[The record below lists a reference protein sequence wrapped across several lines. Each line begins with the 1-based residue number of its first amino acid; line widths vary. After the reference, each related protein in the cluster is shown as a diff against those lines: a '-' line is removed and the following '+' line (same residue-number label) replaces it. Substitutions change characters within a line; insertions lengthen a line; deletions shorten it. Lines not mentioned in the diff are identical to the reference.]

1 VKRTLVVLLVS
12 LWCFGVIPQA
22 QKPTA
27 RRLSDI
33 REIGRFLGTYPCE
46 NGLLNSPS
54 VTTALKTTL
63 GSDYP
68 AYRQHVA
75 SSGCGALEMRD
86 GFVFADVSQLH
97 VGGYT
102 SFIFVH
108 PIDGTT
114 YVFWLKS
121 AVWDKDWQLYG
132 PRPVPE
138 SVLRTVE
145 TELNTGWGHVAQFR
159 FDGQNLII
167 LLNKH

>member
-1 VKRTLVVLLVS
+1 
-12 LWCFGVIPQA
+12 
-22 QKPTA
+22 
-27 RRLSDI
+27 
-33 REIGRFLGTYPCE
+33 
-46 NGLLNSPS
+46 
-54 VTTALKTTL
+54 
-63 GSDYP
+63 
-68 AYRQHVA
+68 
-75 SSGCGALEMRD
+75 MRD

-102 SFIFVH
+102 SFIFVR

-121 AVWDKDWQLYG
+121 AVRDKDWQLYG

-145 TELNTGWGHVAQFR
+145 TELNTEWGHVAQFR
-159 FDGQNLII
+159 LDGQNLII